1 MPVSHK
7 HKLIM
12 VHIPKNAGTAIEK
25 SLSMEGTGHF
35 NWKKYARELPTE
47 WDTYKSFSVLRNPID
62 RFISS
67 YNYAKMKKS
76 YWHSVDP
83 SHQTVYGK
91 HIDYDMCIK
100 YDLNDIVEP
109 WLDGQITLSHPS
121 WMTQYEWIVDG
132 DSVAVDYLALFERLD
147 EAMEYL
153 APGAEI
159 KKINKSK
166 TDNPV
171 ELSSKNIELLN
182 THYSVDLNLYEQMD
196 GRALCRTD
204 GEDI

>member
-47 WDTYKSFSVLRNPID
+47 WDTHKSFSVLRNPID

-67 YNYAKMKKS
+67 YNYAKMEKS

-83 SHQTVYGK
+83 NHQTVYGK
-91 HIDYDMCIK
+91 HIDYDTCIK

-109 WLDGQITLSHPS
+109 WLDGQITLIHPS

-132 DSVAVDYLALFERLD
+132 DSVAVDYLIF
-147 EAMEYL
+147 
-153 APGAEI
+153 
-159 KKINKSK
+159 
-166 TDNPV
+166 V
-171 ELSSKNIELLN
+171 
-182 THYSVDLNLYEQMD
+182 
-196 GRALCRTD
+196 
-204 GEDI
+204 